1 VTLIL
6 APEYIVPL
14 QKGHDRN
21 TFDCGNDELNRYLKR
36 QARQD
41 AEKYTAAPFVLI
53 EMDTP
58 TIRAY
63 YTLSASRLPLAE
75 LPAELAKKLPRYQ
88 YLPVTLLGRL
98 ARDKNIPH
106 KGIGEFLLIDALRR
120 CLIAAQEIAAMAVV
134 VDAKNA
140 EAERFYRHFNFL
152 PLQRAPRRLF
162 LPMKQIAQLFG

>member
-1 VTLIL
+1 L

-14 QKGHDRN
+14 QKGHERN
-21 TFDCGNDELNRYLKR
+21 AFDCGNDELNRYLKR

-41 AEKYTAAPFVLI
+41 ADKYAAAPFVLI
-53 EMDTP
+53 EAEAP

-63 YTLSASRLPLAE
+63 YTLSSSLLPLTE
-75 LPAELAKKLPRYQ
+75 LPVELAKKLPRYQ
-88 YLPVTLLGRL
+88 HLPVTLLGRL
-98 ARDKNIPH
+98 ARDKTIQD

-120 CLIAAQEIAAMAVV
+120 SLEAAHEIAAMAVV

-152 PLQRAPRRLF
+152 PFQRTPQRLF
-162 LPMKQIAQLFG
+162 LPMQQIAQLFG